1 MELQQLMKAS
11 IQDIIALEKVHAP
24 DRPYYAKYDEKALN
38 FIFDNPKICKA
49 YGLFDN
55 GKLIGWGAY
64 RSQWS
69 EYNSKEEGIFEIS
82 SIVVDTSYRRKG
94 IGQQLLDKLFDDVKK
109 SKHFK
114 KIYLTVSPKNLG
126 ALLLYLNNE
135 FEIYDFKKDIYGPG
149 ADRVYLS
156 RE

>member
-1 MELQQLMKAS
+1 MELKVLTNKD
-11 IQDIIALEKVHAP
+11 IQDIINLEKVHAP
-24 DRPYYAKYDEKALN
+24 DRPYYAKYDEKALD
-38 FIFDNPKICKA
+38 FIFDNPKVCKA

-64 RSQWS
+64 RSEWS

-82 SIVVDTSYRRKG
+82 SIVVNQEYRRKG
-94 IGQQLLDKLFDDVKK
+94 IGKQILDKLFEDIKK

-126 ALLLYLNNE
+126 ALLLYLKNG